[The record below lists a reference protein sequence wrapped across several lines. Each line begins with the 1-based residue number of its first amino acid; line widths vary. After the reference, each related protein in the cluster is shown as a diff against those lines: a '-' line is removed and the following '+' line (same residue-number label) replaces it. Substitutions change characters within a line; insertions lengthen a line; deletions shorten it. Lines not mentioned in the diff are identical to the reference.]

1 MISISIIKY
10 VILKKKKKK
19 KKKLKSNMCDFEA
32 SLHVKQLPDNDF
44 IPQRLELRISDEHF
58 LHTWIL
64 TFQIS
69 IQSKL
74 GTF

>member
-1 MISISIIKY
+1 
-10 VILKKKKKK
+10 
-19 KKKLKSNMCDFEA
+19 MCDFEA
-32 SLHVKQLPDNDF
+32 SLHVKQVPDNDF